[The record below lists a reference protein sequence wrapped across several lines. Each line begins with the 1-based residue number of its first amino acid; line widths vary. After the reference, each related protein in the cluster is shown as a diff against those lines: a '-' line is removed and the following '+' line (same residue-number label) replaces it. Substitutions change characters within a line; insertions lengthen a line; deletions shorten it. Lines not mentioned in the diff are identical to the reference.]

1 VMASKQ
7 TPASSSDDRS
17 PDSGGN
23 NQPYQIQLPDL
34 ISKRSIP
41 GRFSQFTS
49 SPNLRVNASQSK
61 DPKLRRSQSTTTID
75 LPVTT
80 LLSPMHLPRMTLN
93 DPDAVLWSKSM
104 HESLRLSQFPISPH
118 HPISKSSRSSLEV
131 KVEVEDPKK
140 KQPSDKSRV
149 STESSKA
156 AISVPLSSVA
166 HLQTHGQQ
174 PTSPHVSGIVHDS
187 ARKNAPLMRKTS
199 TQEDRD
205 EDDEDNSRHSVHL
218 HSMRISHHLRSG
230 SLLSWNNLA
239 DAPEMPLPSRLFRDR
254 TPSNQS
260 NVSQVHRSS
269 QHPRQERQ
277 TSSSSFTSS
286 RVPSKW
292 GRVLPKDYDH
302 QREMSSIYSN
312 RPGSPSD
319 RLSSSKINLPRNV
332 THLDSMKPTATDIS
346 QKRDSDSCP
355 QTDNEETP
363 RPAANRHDITSM
375 QIAGRISA
383 KNSLLDSPM
392 SLAHNNTVMNAK
404 KSKFREEFSPSPP
417 RKKSSSSI
425 IKFLN
430 PKRNSLHSHS
440 ESNLKTENLGVD
452 GPFDHL
458 PSSPNRERRFSK
470 SLMCLQVEQNAAGK
484 EKLFANP
491 VWEKALKAHQDER
504 ASMFLP
510 NNRDLAYQASP
521 FRERSRSVLK
531 PKGSLNEELSPL
543 EPLHASKRLSVP
555 FSEAPTFSTSN
566 LFSRSLLENPPPEEP
581 APDFVPIPSER
592 RSALIYKEED
602 NLDPAHEVQV
612 AFGRQIDDVATVGA
626 WGKYPSYSRPVR
638 SDSAGHTDNVQPR
651 DFALENAVRFAMGD
665 SLHSEEEIDPTARPE
680 SPPLINGR
688 RRKKRVGSGRMA
700 KSKSMTFGKQ
710 FLKNYSKIFRS
721 QSTEFQRH
729 GHGHRS
735 SIATGGM
742 LEYPELEVLPEVWR
756 RGIIEERSRESSDES
771 RDAGSGTGGSGKRI
785 EKGKGKMKAED
796 SMATLRPEN
805 GSADNLSFALD
816 GTITTGPT
824 DRARVWSVYYEDC
837 VPNFPQASSDR
848 SNMPSAEAEES
859 GLRDFGRM
867 PSHHSLDL
875 SRHSTTRHHSMPAP
889 LGKHSRYGSHLSR
902 MSIISHSSARPS
914 FVSTGEGEEGGLDGV
929 DERSMVSVR
938 RSTMDLITMYREQE
952 VMERE
957 RVLSLVRMDSMRTS
971 SRESE
976 RILGVKAV

>member
-1 VMASKQ
+1 VIASKQ
-7 TPASSSDDRS
+7 TTASSSDDRS
-17 PDSGGN
+17 PDLGGD
-23 NQPYQIQLPDL
+23 NQPYQIQFSGL
-34 ISKRSIP
+34 ISKRPLPS
-41 GRFSQFTS
+41 RFSQFTS

-75 LPVTT
+75 LPVTS

-93 DPDAVLWSKSM
+93 DPDAVLWSQSM
-104 HESLRLSQFPISPH
+104 HESLRLSQFPISSY
-118 HPISKSSRSSLEV
+118 HPISKSSRSLLEV
-131 KVEVEDPKK
+131 NVEIEDPEK
-140 KQPSDKSRV
+140 KQPSDESRL

-156 AISVPLSSVA
+156 AISVPLSSVG
-166 HLQTHGQQ
+166 HLQTHSQQ
-174 PTSPHVSGIVHDS
+174 PTSPHISGVVHDS
-187 ARKNAPLMRKTS
+187 TRKNVPLVRKTS

-218 HSMRISHHLRSG
+218 YNMRISHHLRSG
-230 SLLSWNNLA
+230 SLLSWDNLA
-239 DAPEMPLPSRLFRDR
+239 DAPEMPSPSRPFRDR

-260 NVSQVHRSS
+260 NVSQFHHSS
-269 QHPRQERQ
+269 QHTRHERQ
-277 TSSSSFTSS
+277 TSSSGFASS

-292 GRVLPKDYDH
+292 GKVLPKDHDH
-302 QREMSSIYSN
+302 QREMSSIYSS
-312 RPGSPSD
+312 RPQSPSD
-319 RLSSSKINLPRNV
+319 RLSSSKINLPRDV
-332 THLDSMKPTATDIS
+332 THLDSIKPTATDIS
-346 QKRDSDSCP
+346 QRRDSDSCP
-355 QTDNEETP
+355 PTDNEETS
-363 RPAANRHDITSM
+363 RSAANRHDITSM
-375 QIAGRISA
+375 KTAARVSA

-392 SLAHNNTVMNAK
+392 PLAHNNTVMNAK

-430 PKRNSLHSHS
+430 PKRNSVHSRS
-440 ESNLKTENLGVD
+440 ETNLKTENLGVD

-458 PSSPNRERRFSK
+458 PLSPNRERRFSK
-470 SLMCLQVEQNAAGK
+470 SLMCLHVEQDAVGK
-484 EKLFANP
+484 EKSFANP

-510 NNRDLAYQASP
+510 NNRDLANQASP

-543 EPLHASKRLSVP
+543 EPLHGSKRLSVP
-555 FSEAPTFSTSN
+555 FLEAPAFSASN
-566 LFSRSLLENPPPEEP
+566 PFSRPLLEKPSPEEP
-581 APDFVPIPSER
+581 APNFVPIPSER

-602 NLDPAHEVQV
+602 NLDPTHEVQV

-626 WGKYPSYSRPVR
+626 WEKYPSYSRPVR
-638 SDSAGHTDNVQPR
+638 SNSAGHTDNVQPR
-651 DFALENAVRFAMGD
+651 DFALENAVRFAMGNN
-665 SLHSEEEIDPTARPE
+665 LHSEEEIDPTARPE

-742 LEYPELEVLPEVWR
+742 LEYPELEILPEVWR

-771 RDAGSGTGGSGKRI
+771 RDAGSGTGGSGKRV
-785 EKGKGKMKAED
+785 EEGKGKMKAED

-805 GSADNLSFALD
+805 RSADNSSFALD
-816 GTITTGPT
+816 GSSTTGPT

-837 VPNFPQASSDR
+837 VPNFPQASLDR
-848 SNMPSAEAEES
+848 PNWPSTDAEEF
-859 GLRDFGRM
+859 GIQDFGRM
-867 PSHHSLDL
+867 STRHSFDL
-875 SRHSTTRHHSMPAP
+875 SRHSTTRHHSMPAR

-914 FVSTGEGEEGGLDGV
+914 FVSIGEGEDGGLDGV

-957 RVLSLVRMDSMRTS
+957 RVLSLVRMDSMRTP

-976 RILGVKAV
+976 RILGVKTV